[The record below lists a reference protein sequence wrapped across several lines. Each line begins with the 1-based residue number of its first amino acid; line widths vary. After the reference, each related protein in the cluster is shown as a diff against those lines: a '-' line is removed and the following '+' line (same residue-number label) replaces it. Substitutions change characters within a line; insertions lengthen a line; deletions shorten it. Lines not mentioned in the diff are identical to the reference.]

1 MKWRAD
7 LWKARQRPN
16 LCCLTARKVKS
27 MELETKNII
36 KPGDSINLSDYAPE
50 YTGAYEKKCQTKRRL
65 KKLHKQLLK
74 LQELLYAENQ
84 HALLIILQGMDT
96 CGKDGTI
103 RRVMSGINVQ
113 GCDVVSFKVPSAD
126 ELSRDFL
133 WRAHKAV
140 PSKGKI
146 GIFNR
151 SHYEDVLVVRVHNLV
166 PEEIWSQR
174 YQQINDFEKMLV
186 ESGTVVLK
194 FFLNIS
200 KDEQKARLESRI
212 SDPTKHWKVE
222 ESDVRER
229 AYWDDYMQAYEVMLE
244 KCSTDWA
251 PWYVIPANKK
261 WYRNLVITECIV
273 ERLRRLGMKY
283 PEPSVDITKFM
294 IGD

>member
-1 MKWRAD
+1 
-7 LWKARQRPN
+7 
-16 LCCLTARKVKS
+16 

-36 KPGDSINLSDYAPE
+36 KPGELVDLNDYPPDF
-50 YTGAYEKKCQTKRRL
+50 TGAYEKKGQTKRRL
-65 KKLHKQLLK
+65 KKLQKQLLK
-74 LQELLYAENQ
+74 LQELLYAESQ

-133 WRAHKAV
+133 WRAHRAV

-166 PEEIWSQR
+166 PESIWSQR

-194 FFLNIS
+194 FFLHIS

-212 SDPTKHWKVE
+212 TDPTKHWKVV

-229 AYWDDYMQAYEVMLE
+229 AYWGDYMQVYEVMLE

-251 PWYVIPANKK
+251 PWHVIPANKK

-273 ERLRRLGMKY
+273 ETLQKLDMKY
-283 PEPSVDITKFM
+283 PKPSVDITKFT

>member
-1 MKWRAD
+1 
-7 LWKARQRPN
+7 
-16 LCCLTARKVKS
+16 

-36 KPGDSINLSDYAPE
+36 KPGECVNLNNYPPDF
-50 YTGAYEKKCQTKRRL
+50 TGDYEKKGQTKHRL
-65 KKLHKQLLK
+65 KKLQKQLLQ
-74 LQELLYAENQ
+74 LQELLYAESR

-103 RRVMSGINVQ
+103 RNVMADINVQ
-113 GCDVVSFKVPSAD
+113 GCDVFSFKVPSAE

-133 WRAHKAV
+133 WRAHRVV
-140 PSKGKI
+140 PPKGKI

-166 PEEIWSQR
+166 PEAVWSQR
-174 YQQINDFEKMLV
+174 YRQINDFERMLV
-186 ESGTVVLK
+186 ENGTVVLK
-194 FFLNIS
+194 FFLHIS
-200 KDEQKARLESRI
+200 KAEQKARLEARM

-229 AYWDDYMQAYEVMLE
+229 VYWDDYMRAYEVMLQ

-251 PWYVIPANKK
+251 PWHVIPANKK

-273 ERLRRLGMKY
+273 ERLKKLDMQY
-283 PEPSVDITKFM
+283 PEPSVDITKFT
-294 IGD
+294 IND

>member
-1 MKWRAD
+1 MV
-7 LWKARQRPN
+7 N
-16 LCCLTARKVKS
+16 LQMIGKS
-27 MELETKNII
+27 TMELKTKNIVT
-36 KPGDSINLSDYAPE
+36 PGEFINLNDCRPE
-50 YTGAYEKKCQTKRRL
+50 YTGTYEKKGQTKARL

-74 LQELLYAENQ
+74 LQELLYAESQ

-103 RRVMSGINVQ
+103 RKVMAGINLQ

-140 PSKGKI
+140 PSKGQI

-166 PEEIWSQR
+166 PEQVWEQR

-186 ESGTVVLK
+186 ENGTVVLK
-194 FFLNIS
+194 FFLHIS
-200 KDEQKARLESRI
+200 KDEQKERLESRI
-212 SDPTKHWKVE
+212 NDPTKHWKVE
-222 ESDVRER
+222 ASDIRER
-229 AYWDDYMQAYEVMLE
+229 AYWKDYIQAYEVMLQ

-251 PWYVIPANKK
+251 PWHIIPANKK

-273 ERLRRLGMKY
+273 ETLRKLDMKY
-283 PEPSVDITKFM
+283 PKPSIDVSQLTIED
-294 IGD
+294 

>member
-1 MKWRAD
+1 
-7 LWKARQRPN
+7 
-16 LCCLTARKVKS
+16 

-36 KPGDSINLSDYAPE
+36 KPGEFVNLNDYTPDF
-50 YTGAYEKKCQTKRRL
+50 TGDYEKKGQTRRRL

-74 LQELLYAENQ
+74 LQELLYAGSR
-84 HALLIILQGMDT
+84 HALLIILQGLDT

-103 RRVMSGINVQ
+103 RKVMGGINVQ
-113 GCDVVSFKVPSAD
+113 GCDVVSFKVPSTD

-133 WRAHKAV
+133 WRAHRAV

-166 PEEIWSQR
+166 PEAIWSQR
-174 YQQINDFEKMLV
+174 YQQINDFERMLV
-186 ESGTVVLK
+186 ENGTVVLK
-194 FFLNIS
+194 FFLHIS

-212 SDPTKHWKVE
+212 SDPTKHWKIE

-251 PWYVIPANKK
+251 PWHVIPANKK

-273 ERLRRLGMKY
+273 EALKKLDMQY
-283 PEPSVDITKFM
+283 PEPSVDITKFT